1 MTMTYAEASKII
13 NVIDSLQGL
22 DDRTPAEQETLEKL
36 MKYRQGYA
44 LSQPRPK
51 EVNDALKQVIR
62 LLKK

>member
-1 MTMTYAEASKII
+1 MSKEE
-13 NVIDSLQGL
+13 VI
-22 DDRTPAEQETLEKL
+22 ETLEKL